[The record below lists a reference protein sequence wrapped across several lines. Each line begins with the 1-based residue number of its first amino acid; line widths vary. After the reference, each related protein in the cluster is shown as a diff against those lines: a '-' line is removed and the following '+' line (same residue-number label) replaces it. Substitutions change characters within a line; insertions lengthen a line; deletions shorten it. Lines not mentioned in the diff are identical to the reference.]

1 MPSYS
6 IMRLLGTLSVA
17 ALVSASQ
24 FPLQDS
30 PSIVSTKASPSFLHS
45 SDFTVLTHEA
55 HPDHKISLK
64 LHEPSDAVCD
74 GATKGYSGYLSIGD
88 WKHFYFY
95 YFESRKDAQNDPLIM
110 WINGGP
116 GCSSMMGLF
125 MELGPC
131 RVNEHGN
138 GTYPNPSSWIEEAS
152 VFFLDQP
159 LGVGFSYADKGHGI
173 KANGTFAA
181 SEDVLVNKF

>member
-1 MPSYS
+1 
-6 IMRLLGTLSVA
+6 MRLLGTLSVA

-173 KANGTFAA
+173 KANGTFTA